1 MRIYYGAVTST
12 VTTTPR
18 FRKHLMRKKY
28 VMEHRP
34 MCECGKIGYEKKGAI
49 TAKNKRWRDEHEKL
63 RVYQC
68 HGKLWHLSSRPDL
81 FTGLMV

>member
-1 MRIYYGAVTST
+1 
-12 VTTTPR
+12 
-18 FRKHLMRKKY
+18 
-28 VMEHRP
+28 
-34 MCECGKIGYEKKGAI
+34 MCECGKIGYDKKGAI

-68 HGKLWHLSSRPDL
+68 HGKFWHLSSRPDL